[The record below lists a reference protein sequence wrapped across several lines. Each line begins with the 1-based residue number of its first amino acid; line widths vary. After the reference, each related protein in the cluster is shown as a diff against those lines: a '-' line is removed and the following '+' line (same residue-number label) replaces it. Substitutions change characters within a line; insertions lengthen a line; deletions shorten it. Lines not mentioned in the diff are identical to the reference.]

1 MMKRRS
7 FLVGASALALG
18 QLASGCNSQQE
29 SLNVQLLKDSLPA
42 QLRDEFQKVLN
53 QPATINFDIKA
64 QLKDIFKSLQTWK
77 QQGGKQNTEE
87 WWDLSFL
94 RNLPLI
100 GKQTPKLPNLAT
112 LGDYWLEKAI
122 QQQLIQPLNIE
133 KLKGWQQ
140 LPRPWQEIVKRNRQ
154 GQLDNSGQ
162 AWAAPYRW
170 GTTVIAYNRDKLK
183 EQKLEP
189 PKDWSDLWNLKFQ
202 GRISLLDQ
210 QREVIGLT
218 LKKLGLSYNTNDLS
232 QVKNLKKELLALH
245 QQVKFYSSDN
255 YLQPLILGDTYVAV
269 GWSTDVLNTMSRYR
283 QIEAV
288 VPGSGTAL
296 WADLWVQPASSA
308 ASESNSV
315 DTEDPQSLAKQWI
328 NFCWQPKPAQE
339 ISLFSNATSPIIP
352 SINPATLPKDLRDNR
367 LLLPDASVLNK
378 SEFLKPLPE
387 SAIEQYQKLWKE
399 IRLSKIR
406 R

>member
-18 QLASGCNSQQE
+18 QLASGCNSKQE
-29 SLNVQLLKDSLPA
+29 SLKVQLLKDSLPA
-42 QLRDEFQKVLN
+42 QLRDEFQKGLN
-53 QPATINFDIKA
+53 QPATVNFDIEA

-77 QQGGKQNTEE
+77 QQREPQNPQGQLSLPFMGKKTPA
-87 WWDLSFL
+87 LA
-94 RNLPLI
+94 NLV
-100 GKQTPKLPNLAT
+100 T

-122 QQQLIQPLNIE
+122 QQKVIQPLNIE

-140 LPRPWQEIVKRNRQ
+140 LPRPWQEIVKRNSQ

-162 AWAAPYRW
+162 VWAAPYRW

-202 GRISLLDQ
+202 GRMSLLDQ
-210 QREVIGLT
+210 PREVIGLT

-255 YLQPLILGDTYVAV
+255 YLQPLILGDSYIAV
-269 GWSTDVLNTMSRYR
+269 GWSTDVLATMSRYR

-288 VPGSGTAL
+288 VPRSGTAL

-308 ASESNSV
+308 ASGSNSV
-315 DTEDPQSLAKQWI
+315 ETGNQQSLAQQWI
-328 NFCWQPKPAQE
+328 DFCWQPKPAQE

-352 SINPATLPKDLRDNR
+352 NIKSADLPKDLRENR

-378 SEFLKPLPE
+378 SEFLKPLPKP
-387 SAIEQYQKLWKE
+387 AIEQYQTLWKE
-399 IRLSKIR
+399 IRLSKISR
-406 R
+406 